1 MTILFWSLTTSMCLS
16 FNKSSGNRINQLNET
31 SIIEVNGSFD
41 EINVKQGFLSRLVS
55 FDTMFS
61 TSSDVALQ
69 YEVSSNNDSIVI
81 VEFTN
86 DELFNI
92 NILEIGKVGATSI
105 LLSAIIPD
113 EDTLTVEIPV
123 IVRERLIYQKPIN
136 GLWYWKGFEQA
147 QIDLTESFIGSD
159 SSTILYDLN
168 IENTEIITA
177 ELSADGNII
186 LMNEG
191 STIGETTFSLNA
203 FIPNMDTLSI
213 EIPVEV
219 LAGNSLFQV
228 TTLNTGANNLISSKI
243 NNSKLLDSSNYIM
256 VAHSGYSIFNGKTF
270 ESFNFDY
277 LTDFGNNITVF
288 EEDEQLIFI
297 NYGGIR
303 FVSGE
308 EVTVLNDIVN
318 DSPSRFYGVKKHS
331 EESFYLAASDGNH
344 TEIEIY
350 QTADFKEFNS
360 QLSYTLSEN
369 EVVTGFGMVD
379 TEEFFIF
386 LNTSVK
392 HYKNGEWFTLGEQNY
407 RYNRISELY
416 KSANG
421 NYYLKGENA
430 ILKYDGSEI
439 TVLYDAN
446 IATVNINTEKDEL
459 IGLTDRYNL
468 FVIDLNTDIIQQV
481 HHNIWEDIEKVK
493 YPFDNRDWIDSK
505 QVSYFG
511 ENGFL
516 LSTNDGLF
524 VVENRNNL
532 KGTHSIYTTYDG
544 LPNNEIIK
552 IYQGKESDIWYYT
565 GGGISKLS
573 NDKWNFKGEDTFL
586 KYVDREG
593 NAWSGGDN
601 SLIKITPNDEVID
614 YSLYLNG
621 GSTVAVT
628 ILSDEKIYV
637 STLGSGIVFTEDEI
651 NWEYITTESGLLSN
665 NIKDVFIDSKGRTWV
680 LYFPIDDTG
689 KSVTVIENGNYTHFD
704 QEDLT
709 NNWVNDV
716 IEDNSGN
723 IWLATYSGLIKYNLS
738 NEWEEKQDVFPNGKS
753 DGLETFKKDNSGN
766 IWMLYSRTE
775 ELGVSVMQDEKITHL
790 SEDEGLFS
798 NSVTDVVFIASNSS
812 NSRTNSSTEQ
822 VILGGTKG
830 ISRLTMN
837 FLNSDSS
844 SDEDKDT
851 EEDEE
856 PIDGDV
862 TDIKGIESE
871 IIKIYPNPASDILNI
886 QFPSDAKNSQLTI
899 RTYTG
904 TVLFDKQL
912 NIYNSTYTMDI
923 SSFIKGLYLI
933 EINTGKVFKKTK
945 FLKQ

>member
-1 MTILFWSLTTSMCLS
+1 MTISLWFFAISLCFSKDRPNLERT
-16 FNKSSGNRINQLNET
+16 NQLLNDPP
-31 SIIEVNGSFD
+31 IIEFNGSFD
-41 EINVKQGFLSRLVS
+41 EINVQQGFLSKLVS
-55 FDTMFS
+55 FDEMFS

-81 VEFTN
+81 VEFTD

-123 IVRERLIYQKPIN
+123 FVRERLIYQKPIN

-147 QIDLTESFIGSD
+147 QIDLTETFIGSD
-159 SSTILYDLN
+159 SSTISFDFN

-177 ELSADGNII
+177 ELSVEGNII

-203 FIPNMDTLSI
+203 FIPNMDTISI
-213 EIPVEV
+213 KIPIEV

-228 TTLNTGANNLISSKI
+228 TTQNTGSNNLISSKI
-243 NNSKLLDSSNYIM
+243 NNSELLDSGNYIM

-350 QTADFKEFNS
+350 QTADFHEFNS

-369 EVVTGFGMVD
+369 ESITGFGMID

-392 HYKNGEWFTLGEQNY
+392 HYKNGEWLTLGEQDY

-421 NYYLKGENA
+421 NYYLQGENA

-439 TVLYDAN
+439 TVLYDDN
-446 IATVNINTEKDEL
+446 IATVNINTGKDEL
-459 IGLTDRYNL
+459 IGLTDRHNL
-468 FVIDLNTDIIQQV
+468 FVIDLDTDIIQQV
-481 HHNIWEDIEKVK
+481 HHNIWEDIEKKK
-493 YPFDNRDWIDSK
+493 YPFDNRDWIDFK

-511 ENGFL
+511 QNGFL
-516 LSTNDGLF
+516 LSTNEGLF

-544 LPNNEIIK
+544 LPNNEIIQ
-552 IYQGKESDIWYYT
+552 IYQGKDTDIWYNT

-573 NDKWNFKGEDTFL
+573 NEKWNYKGEDTFL
-586 KYVDREG
+586 KLVDREG

-601 SLIKITPNDEVID
+601 SLVKITSTNEVID
-614 YSLYLNG
+614 HSSALNG
-621 GSTVAVT
+621 VSVYNVT
-628 ILSDEKIYV
+628 YLVDGKLYI
-637 STLGSGIVFTEDEI
+637 STLGGGILITEDEI
-651 NWEYITTESGLLSN
+651 NWEYITKEDGLLSN
-665 NIKDVFIDSKGRTWV
+665 DIKDVFIDSKGRTWV
-680 LYFPIDDTG
+680 LYLPIDDTG
-689 KSVTVIENGNYTHFD
+689 KSVTVIENDTYTHFNN
-704 QEDLT
+704 EDLS
-709 NNWVNDV
+709 NGWVNDV
-716 IEDNSGN
+716 IEDDNEN
-723 IWLATYSGLIKYNLS
+723 IWLATYNGLVKYTATNELEHNLDLLPLDKT
-738 NEWEEKQDVFPNGKS
+738 N
-753 DGLETFKKDNSGN
+753 GLETFKKDNNGN

-798 NSVTDVVFIASNSS
+798 NSVTDVVFITSNSS
-812 NSRTNSSTEQ
+812 NSRNNSSTEHI
-822 VILGGTKG
+822 ILGGAEG
-830 ISRLTMN
+830 VSRLTMD
-837 FLNSDSS
+837 FLSS
-844 SDEDKDT
+844 PDGEAPIDED
-851 EEDEE
+851 
-856 PIDGDV
+856 I
-862 TDIKGIESE
+862 TDIEGVENKTL
-871 IIKIYPNPASDILNI
+871 KVYPNPSSSILNI

-923 SSFIKGLYLI
+923 SSFIKGLYII
-933 EINTGKVFKKTK
+933 EIKTGKLSKKTK